1 MCICVSVCL
10 LPYAHTTVIL
20 SVCLSVC
27 LYVSLCVCLCV
38 GPGEQGS
45 AVILSAEEEKKK
57 DDLYKVNGFNAYVS
71 DKISLDRS
79 LHDIRHPESVKL
91 THSLSSLSLCLFLCL
106 CVCLSVC
113 LSARVSV
120 SLCVSLSLFS
130 SSVPLFHPFNLCCS
144 VLLLTS

>member
-1 MCICVSVCL
+1 MMSECQNQYTLQLQCCVGPGEQGS
-10 LPYAHTTVIL
+10 AVIL
-20 SVCLSVC
+20 SVCVYVSMC
-27 LYVSLCVCLCV
+27 PCVSLCVCLCV

-79 LHDIRHPESVKL
+79 LHDIRHPESVSL
-91 THSLSSLSLCLFLCL
+91 TRSHLSL
-106 CVCLSVC
+106 C

-120 SLCVSLSLFS
+120 SLCLSLSLSS
-130 SSVPLFHPFNLCCS
+130 SSVPLFPSIQLVLFS
-144 VLLLTS
+144 VIFTV